1 MCVRSALA
9 KITHGGFAGV
19 VGIEE
24 YEVDGRHR
32 LQGLCECVVD
42 VAADGANVVGV
53 MFVEKYFCEGV

>member
-1 MCVRSALA
+1 M
-9 KITHGGFAGV
+9 

-42 VAADGANVVGV
+42 IAADGANVVGV